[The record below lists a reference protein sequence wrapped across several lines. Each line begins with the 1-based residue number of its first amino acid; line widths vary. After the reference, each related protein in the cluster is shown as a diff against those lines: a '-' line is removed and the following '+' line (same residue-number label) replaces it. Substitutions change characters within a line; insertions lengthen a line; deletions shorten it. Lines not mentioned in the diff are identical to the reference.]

1 MSLDGTAARDTW
13 ALGAVTEGGGADA
26 DSGLFLA
33 AATTTPEVDEA
44 ISYGLVYARLSRSAG
59 EACDIS
65 LEGGREPSRD
75 GSIFII
81 GVLLTAVKLPLFT
94 AVKPPAGPTAGA
106 LVWRAVPLSS
116 LLESGLSWILTGSAP
131 FAGDG
136 ERCL

>member
-1 MSLDGTAARDTW
+1 MSLDGTAARGTW

-26 DSGLFLA
+26 DSGVFLA
-33 AATTTPEVDEA
+33 AAAAAEVDEA
-44 ISYGLVYARLSRSAG
+44 FSYGLVYARLSRSAG

-75 GSIFII
+75 GSIFIT
-81 GVLLTAVKLPLFT
+81 GVLLTDVKLPLFT
-94 AVKPPAGPTAGA
+94 AVKPPAGATAGA

-116 LLESGLSWILTGSAP
+116 LLESGLSWILAGSAP

>member
-1 MSLDGTAARDTW
+1 VSLDGTAATASW

-26 DSGLFLA
+26 DPGLFLIA
-33 AATTTPEVDEA
+33 AAAAAEDA
-44 ISYGLVYARLSRSAG
+44 FSYGLVYARLSRSGG

-65 LEGGREPSRD
+65 REGGREPSRD
-75 GSIFII
+75 GSSFMT

-94 AVKPPAGPTAGA
+94 AVKPPARAVAGA
-106 LVWRAVPLSS
+106 LVWRAVPFSS
-116 LLESGLSWILTGSAP
+116 LLESRLSWILADSVP